1 MGHNNT
7 SVLIIDDD
15 PAIHRNIDSA
25 LDVVTKNLIL
35 GISTR

>member
-15 PAIHRNIDSA
+15 PVIHRNVDSA
-25 LDVVTKNLIL
+25 LNVVRKI
-35 GISTR
+35 